1 MGGITVPPSAKCI
14 FQNVENLSIM
24 RSETSY
30 QQGLS
35 RTYIP
40 SSGTFTA
47 VDAILPNDAL
57 VNFTINDVNH
67 LVKMYGLGTKFN
79 EGVGP
84 VADALGIVDDIYFY
98 WLLPEIR
105 YKEACKTRKSFSV
118 TEQRLHDKRIVKQ
131 FFVCV
136 PLDFERR

>member
-1 MGGITVPPSAKCI
+1 MHTTGTAVVGGITVPPSAKCI

-35 RTYIP
+35 RTYTP

-57 VNFTINDVNH
+57 VNFTINVNH
-67 LVKMYGLGTKFN
+67 VAKMDGLGTKFN

-84 VADALGIVDDIYFY
+84 VADALGIVDDIHF
-98 WLLPEIR
+98 LLASP
-105 YKEACKTRKSFSV
+105 
-118 TEQRLHDKRIVKQ
+118 
-131 FFVCV
+131 
-136 PLDFERR
+136 